1 VNRGPL
7 PSITTATAGTTP
19 LPLVTIASQHGAG
32 GDLAAPRVAEALA
45 VPFLDRALP
54 ATPEEPEQRPGGVV
68 TSLARASTMLAGA
81 PGERLDVDEGQV
93 RAELA
98 EFLARAQSTGG
109 VVLGR
114 GSMVVL
120 ADAPGAVHVL
130 LTGHRQGRIARVAVR
145 DGVGH
150 DEAERRVR
158 AHDRARREYVRRAL
172 GVDPDDRT
180 LYHLI
185 VDTVALGVEGA
196 IELVLTAT
204 RARMRNLPPTE
215 S

>member
-1 VNRGPL
+1 MNRGPL
-7 PSITTATAGTTP
+7 PSIATATAGTTP
-19 LPLVTIASQHGAG
+19 PPLVTIASQHGAG
-32 GDLAAPRVAEALA
+32 GELAAPRVAEALA

-54 ATPEEPEQRPGGVV
+54 AAPEEPQQRSGGVA
-68 TSLARASTMLAGA
+68 SSRARASTMLASA

-120 ADAPGAVHVL
+120 GDAPGALHVL
-130 LTGHRQGRIARVAVR
+130 LTGPRQGRIARVALR
-145 DGVGH
+145 DGIGR

-158 AHDRARREYVRRAL
+158 AHDRARREYVRRAR
-172 GVDPDDRT
+172 GRS
-180 LYHLI
+180 
-185 VDTVALGVEGA
+185 
-196 IELVLTAT
+196 
-204 RARMRNLPPTE
+204 R
-215 S
+215 